1 MLLMT
6 GVISLFPPLSE
17 TAAVYSGEYT
27 SGRGSSTHPLPW
39 CVIASRLMGKK
50 AGEHSRLKA
59 EIESLKEQ

>member
-1 MLLMT
+1 M
-6 GVISLFPPLSE
+6 IDINILFLISE
-17 TAAVYSGEYT
+17 TAAAYSGEYT

-59 EIESLKEQ
+59 EIDSLKEQ